1 MVAAVASNGQLIGER
16 TSMAE
21 MDLGKRPRYVAYYRV
36 STERQGRSGLGLDAQ
51 RTDLRSFVAGRHGAI
66 VAEFQEVESGK
77 REDNRPELRKAMDHC
92 ALTGATLLVAKLD
105 RLSRDAEFLLRLQ
118 KSKVKFTACDMPEA
132 NEMTVG
138 LMAVIAQGERKLIS
152 ERTKKALA
160 AAKARGVR
168 LGATDNSRI
177 KEHGKK
183 GTERSAKVRMA
194 AADERAGQVM
204 EYIRSAQ
211 AAGAGSLREI
221 AAYLNERGI
230 PTARGRTWDATAVA
244 RVLKRAN

>member
-1 MVAAVASNGQLIGER
+1 
-16 TSMAE
+16 MAE

-51 RTDLRSFVAGRHGAI
+51 RTDLEAFVASRNGSI
-66 VAEFQEVESGK
+66 VAKFKEVESGK
-77 REDNRPELRKAMDHC
+77 HEDNRPELKRALDYC

-118 KSKVKFTACDMPEA
+118 KSKVRFMACDMPEA

-152 ERTKKALA
+152 ERTRKALA
-160 AAKARGVR
+160 AAKARGVK
-168 LGATDNSRI
+168 LGATDNTRV
-177 KEHGKK
+177 KGHEKK
-183 GTERSAKVRMA
+183 GSKIAAKVRMA

-204 EYIRSAQ
+204 VYIRAAQ
-211 AAGAGSLREI
+211 ASGAGSLRQI
-221 AAYLNERGI
+221 AAWLNERGI
-230 PTARGRTWDATAVA
+230 PTARGNTWDATAVA
-244 RVLKRAN
+244 RVLKRAK